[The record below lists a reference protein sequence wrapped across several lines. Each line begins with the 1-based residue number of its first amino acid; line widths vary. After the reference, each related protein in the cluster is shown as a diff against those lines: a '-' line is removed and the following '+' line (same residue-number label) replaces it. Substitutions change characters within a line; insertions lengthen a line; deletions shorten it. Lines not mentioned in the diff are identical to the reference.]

1 VTLISVSTSNSNHSK
16 ILCCRRSILL
26 PHTSIFHSFAL
37 STSTFSSVNIVF
49 SDPLNTTSLFQRRL
63 LNETIFASQNYL
75 FNNTPTSHQ
84 TNTDMKAG
92 NGLAAIFAVISLVTA
107 NPLPVAEPLPALPS
121 NSNLVPTMSVTFC
134 WNWDTFAGEE
144 NFYPCEKMT
153 LHNAVCTTK
162 KYLGS
167 INEIE
172 LNLGDF
178 W

>member
-1 VTLISVSTSNSNHSK
+1 
-16 ILCCRRSILL
+16 
-26 PHTSIFHSFAL
+26 
-37 STSTFSSVNIVF
+37 
-49 SDPLNTTSLFQRRL
+49 
-63 LNETIFASQNYL
+63 
-75 FNNTPTSHQ
+75 
-84 TNTDMKAG
+84 MKAG
-92 NGLAAIFAVISLVTA
+92 NGLAAVFAAISLVTA

-121 NSNLVPTMSVTFC
+121 NNNLVPTMPATFC

-172 LNLGDF
+172 LNPGDF